1 MLNAA
6 FYLLLI
12 AVLIGALLAVLHF
25 ANAGNARAEVAKT
38 ESPPTAK
45 KLPPWP
51 LAALHALFALGG
63 FGLLL
68 MALQGPPHGLGQGT
82 SAFGSFAATLFVVAA
97 MFGGGL
103 LAARLRRRPPGTT
116 LIGFHA
122 MIAIT
127 GFVILMAYVF
137 S

>member
-6 FYLLLI
+6 FYVLLV
-12 AVLIGALLAVLHF
+12 AVLIGALLAVMHF
-25 ANAGNARAEVAKT
+25 ANASNARADAAKA
-38 ESPPTAK
+38 EKPPTSK

-51 LAALHALFALGG
+51 LAALHAVFALGG

-68 MALQGPPHGLGQGT
+68 MALRGPPHGLGQGT
-82 SAFGSFAATLFVVAA
+82 AAFGSIAATLFVVAA
-97 MFGGGL
+97 LFGGGL
-103 LAARLRRRPPGTT
+103 LAARWRRRIPNTT
-116 LIGFHA
+116 LIGLHA

>member
-6 FYLLLI
+6 FYVLLV
-12 AVLIGALLAVLHF
+12 AVLVGALLAVMHF
-25 ANAGNARAEVAKT
+25 SNASSRAETTKAET
-38 ESPPTAK
+38 PPTPK
-45 KLPPWP
+45 TLPPWP
-51 LAALHALFALGG
+51 LAALHALAALGG

-68 MALQGPPHGLGQGT
+68 LALQGPPHGVGQGT
-82 SAFGSFAATLFVVAA
+82 AAFGSIAATLFVVAA
-97 MFGGGL
+97 LFGGGL
-103 LAARLRRRPPGTT
+103 WAARMRRRTPNTT
-116 LIGFHA
+116 LIGLHA

>member
-25 ANAGNARAEVAKT
+25 ANANNSRAGMAKT
-38 ESPPTAK
+38 ENPPAGK

-82 SAFGSFAATLFVVAA
+82 TAFGSIAATLFVVAA
-97 MFGGGL
+97 LFGGGL
-103 LAARLRRRPPGTT
+103 LAARWRRRIPNTT
-116 LIGFHA
+116 LIGLHA

>member
-6 FYLLLI
+6 FYILLI
-12 AVLIGALLAVLHF
+12 AVLVGSLLAVMHF
-25 ANAGNARAEVAKT
+25 AKT
-38 ESPPTAK
+38 GD

-51 LAALHALFALGG
+51 LAAVHSAFALGG

-68 MALQGPPHGLGQGT
+68 LALQLPPRGVDQGT
-82 SAFGSFAATLFVVAA
+82 AAFGSIAAALFVMAA
-97 MFGGGL
+97 LFGGGL
-103 LAARLRRRPPGTT
+103 LAGRLRKRPPGST
-116 LIGFHA
+116 LIGLHA

>member
-6 FYLLLI
+6 FYILLV
-12 AVLIGALLAVLHF
+12 AVLIGALLAVMHF
-25 ANAGNARAEVAKT
+25 ANASNARADAAKAEKPST
-38 ESPPTAK
+38 SK

-51 LAALHALFALGG
+51 LAALHAVFALGG

-68 MALQGPPHGLGQGT
+68 MALQGPPRGVGQGT
-82 SAFGSFAATLFVVAA
+82 AAFGSIAATLFVVAA
-97 MFGGGL
+97 LFGGGL
-103 LAARLRRRPPGTT
+103 LAARWRRRIPSTT
-116 LIGFHA
+116 LIGLHA

-127 GFVILMAYVF
+127 GFVILMAYVL

>member
-6 FYLLLI
+6 FYILLI
-12 AVLIGALLAVLHF
+12 AVLVGSLLAVMHF
-25 ANAGNARAEVAKT
+25 SRTGE
-38 ESPPTAK
+38 

-51 LAALHALFALGG
+51 LAALHAAMALGG

-68 MALQGPPHGLGQGT
+68 LALQGPPRGAGEGT
-82 SAFGSFAATLFVVAA
+82 SAFGSIAATLFVVAA
-97 MFGGGL
+97 LFGGGL
-103 LAARLRRRPPGTT
+103 LAGRLRRRPPGTT
-116 LIGFHA
+116 LIGLHA

>member
-1 MLNAA
+1 MTKAA
-6 FYLLLI
+6 
-12 AVLIGALLAVLHF
+12 G
-25 ANAGNARAEVAKT
+25 
-38 ESPPTAK
+38 PPTGK

-51 LAALHALFALGG
+51 LAALHALAALGG

-68 MALQGPPHGLGQGT
+68 TALQGPPHGLGQGT
-82 SAFGSFAATLFVVAA
+82 AAFGSIAATLFVVAA
-97 MFGGGL
+97 LFGGGL
-103 LAARLRRRPPGTT
+103 LAARLRRRIPGTT

-127 GFVILMAYVF
+127 GFVILTAYVF